1 MKEIES
7 CKEEIRDIQNQKDI
21 MKVETEDTINQEL
34 RRYQEYFNEELI
46 KLKKEYNTDIL
57 NKNSI
62 IDQYISR

>member
-21 MKVETEDTINQEL
+21 MKVEAEDTINQEL

-62 IDQYISR
+62 INQYISR

>member
-7 CKEEIRDIQNQKDI
+7 CKEEIRDLQNQKDI
-21 MKVETEDTINQEL
+21 MKVESEDTINQEL

>member
-7 CKEEIRDIQNQKDI
+7 CKEEIRDLQNQKDI
-21 MKVETEDTINQEL
+21 MKVEAEDTINQEL

>member
-7 CKEEIRDIQNQKDI
+7 CKEEIRDLQNQKDI
-21 MKVETEDTINQEL
+21 MKVEAEDTINQEL

-62 IDQYISR
+62 INQYISR

>member
-7 CKEEIRDIQNQKDI
+7 CKEEIRDLQNQKDI

-62 IDQYISR
+62 INQYISR